1 MHARC
6 NVPPLSR
13 VGNLNVSVSSDN
25 GVTFRYQGNFLVG
38 TYRLVD
44 HYPKR
49 KARVIYL
56 QPIINMLT
64 SNLLFLKVGDIS
76 SFHSR
81 TQ

>member
-38 TYRLVD
+38 MYR
-44 HYPKR
+44 
-49 KARVIYL
+49 A
-56 QPIINMLT
+56 
-64 SNLLFLKVGDIS
+64 LFNGGSPCHLS
-76 SFHSR
+76 AAN
-81 TQ
+81 

>member
-38 TYRLVD
+38 MYRVMATTSKDQSKEKSLCEPVKKTFVLQLV
-44 HYPKR
+44 YCR
-49 KARVIYL
+49 
-56 QPIINMLT
+56 IIL
-64 SNLLFLKVGDIS
+64 
-76 SFHSR
+76 
-81 TQ
+81 